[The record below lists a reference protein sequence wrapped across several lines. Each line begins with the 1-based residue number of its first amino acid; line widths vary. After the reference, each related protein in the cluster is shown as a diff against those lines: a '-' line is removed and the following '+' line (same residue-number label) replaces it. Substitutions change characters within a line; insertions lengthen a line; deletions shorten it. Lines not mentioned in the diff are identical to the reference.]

1 MSFVFRGIRADLES
15 GLPGFMPERRSV
27 VGHRFHGSGRPFNAN
42 PMAFLTIV
50 VLLFMIL
57 NSYTSQN
64 ALLWVGMGVF
74 FLASSLRMYAICQQL
89 QAQAQAAAAATA
101 GGLLSHAE
109 LRLRMPSSLTFA
121 TRARLHG
128 LRLQLALLDR
138 EFDDLDYDA
147 LRALDA
153 DNPPGV
159 TAMSDTDISR
169 LPVRMYKGSSHT
181 PVSESRPSSGVELPS
196 EEIEVNVVDS
206 ISEKRLVDLE
216 AGKQTNM
223 VDPEEELTCSVC
235 LEQVLDG
242 EMVRTLPCLH
252 QFHSACIDQ
261 WLRQQGTCPVCKFK
275 LSGPET
281 PPPPGSSG
289 SASAASPFRV

>member
-1 MSFVFRGIRADLES
+1 
-15 GLPGFMPERRSV
+15 
-27 VGHRFHGSGRPFNAN
+27 
-42 PMAFLTIV
+42 MAFLITV
-50 VLLFMIL
+50 GLLFMIL

-74 FLASSLRMYAICQQL
+74 LMASSLRMYALCQQL

-169 LPVRMYKGSSHT
+169 LPVRMYKGSTQT
-181 PVSESRPSSGVELPS
+181 PVTESLPIAAELPS
-196 EEIEVNVVDS
+196 EEVKVDVVDS
-206 ISEKRLVDLE
+206 SSEKSLVDLE
-216 AGKQTNM
+216 AAKQINM
-223 VDPEEELTCSVC
+223 VDLEELTCSVC
-235 LEQVLDG
+235 LEQVVDG

-281 PPPPGSSG
+281 PTTGAGSIG
-289 SASAASPFRV
+289 SATAASAFRV